1 MKLVIGGIKGGTGKT
16 TLATNLAYMR
26 AAAGKKLLLV
36 DADEQKSAS
45 TWCDQRIGMSIP
57 TPWTTIQLSGMYL
70 YSEIERLSKSYDDI
84 ILDTG
89 GRDTTSQRS
98 ALSVADVF
106 LMPFRP
112 KSYDIWTLPE
122 ARNLACLVLA
132 TNPKIKIYAVINQF
146 DTTGAQ
152 SSDVSDAKRLIS
164 EYKELT
170 CLEVCIGIRRSFANA
185 TTEGLSVME
194 LDSEGKQW
202 IQKAQQ
208 EMQQLY
214 DDIYLRY
221 LKDIK

>member
-26 AAAGKKLLLV
+26 AVANKKVLLV

-45 TWCDQRIGMSIP
+45 AWCDQRTGMKIP

-70 YSEIERLSKSYDDI
+70 FSEIEKLSKSYDDI
-84 ILDTG
+84 IIDTG

-112 KSYDIWTLPE
+112 KAFDIWTL
-122 ARNLACLVLA
+122 AQVKNLICLVMASNSKLK
-132 TNPKIKIYAVINQF
+132 PYAVINQF
-146 DTTGAQ
+146 DTTGSQ
-152 SSDVSDAKRLIS
+152 SSDVDDAKEIIS
-164 EYKELT
+164 ECKELT
-170 CLEVCIGIRRSFANA
+170 CLDVAIGIRRSFANA
-185 TTEGLSVME
+185 STDGLSVME
-194 LDSEGKQW
+194 LDSEKKQW
-202 IQKAQQ
+202 VQKAQQ

-214 DDIYLRY
+214 DLIY
-221 LKDIK
+221 I